1 MSDNDPF
8 SPPASS
14 RHLNRLTHL
23 TPSPTDLPLVH
34 RWLHSAHHTHHLV
47 EYHAFDFRLLPFR
60 DELTFKGQDWG
71 QQWDRF
77 SMRWFVASDGQ
88 TLYGLVYFGDR
99 CEGPPQSVHGGC
111 LATFF
116 DEAHP
121 ALVHY
126 NRQIVPWTVE
136 LTVRYKRTVPLGSTL
151 QFRCRLTND
160 IQGKRLN
167 TECELL
173 SLTRADGTVAVAD
186 RSEDFTLY
194 ASSSAVWFATS
205 RPEFSLPNML
215 LPIYKKNN
223 MTIPA
228 KL

>member
-1 MSDNDPF
+1 MSGNDPF
-8 SPPASS
+8 PPPPS

-23 TPSPTDLPLVH
+23 TPNSQDLPLVH
-34 RWLHSAHHTHHLV
+34 RWLHSAYHDLHLV
-47 EYHAFDFRLLPFR
+47 EYHAFDFRLAPFR
-60 DELTFKGQDWG
+60 YELAFRGQDWG

-77 SMRWFVASDGQ
+77 SMRWFVAADGE
-88 TLYGLVYFGDR
+88 TLYGLVFFNDR

-121 ALVHY
+121 ALIHY

-136 LTVRYKRTVPLGSTL
+136 LTVRYKKTVPLGSTL

-160 IQGKRLN
+160 IGSKRLN

-173 SLTRADGTVAVAD
+173 SLTKADGTAAVAE
-186 RSEDFTLY
+186 RSDGFTLY
-194 ASSSAVWFATS
+194 ASSSATWFAPS
-205 RPEFSLPNML
+205 KPEFSLDNML
-215 LPIYKKNN
+215 LPTYKKSGL
-223 MTIPA
+223 TIPA